1 MTLLKCIL
9 AALAIQACAAFAQDY
24 PSRPIRFIVP
34 YPPGGGTD
42 IIARIVQPKLAERLG
57 QPILI
62 ENRGGAGGAIGTE
75 AAAKSAPDGYT
86 FLFTLSSHTINP
98 LLYKLNYDIEKDF
111 APVTLV
117 VSVPQIIAAHP
128 SAPGTLAQVVLA
140 AKERPFAYAS
150 AGNGTPSHIAAE
162 LLRLRTGI
170 ELIHVP
176 YKGGGPA
183 VADTVAGQVPLL
195 FITAS
200 AAMGQVRGGRLRALA
215 VTTRKRSPAAPD
227 VPTVAEA
234 LGLPDYEVD
243 SWFAM
248 FAPAKTPRAIILRM
262 QGEVAGVLAEP
273 DVKQRLLEQAAD
285 PVASTPEELGRV
297 VKAELAR
304 WAEVIRDAHI
314 HLE

>member
-140 AKERPFAYAS
+140 AKEHPFAYAS

-248 FAPAKTPRAIILRM
+248 FAPAKTPRAIISRL